1 MSGLKFLLLEDSLL
15 DAELIHALLTEN
27 GIACELL
34 HVKTQAE
41 FQTAL
46 EQDGFDLILSDYAL
60 PGFDGI
66 TALGMAQHHCPDIPF
81 IFVTATMGEEVAIET
96 LKSGATDYVLKQR
109 LQRLVPS
116 VRRALREAQYRR
128 ACKIAEAQ
136 LYRREQEFR
145 ALAEN
150 SPDAITRID
159 RELRYSYV
167 NPATELAT
175 QITLEKWIGKTVA
188 EIGYP
193 EEFSTTWEAK
203 LRQVF
208 ATGIGCWMEFDVPSY
223 KGRIYYQARIVPEYA
238 PDGSVQSL
246 LSISRDV
253 TEYKL
258 AEQALRKSEAQLRQ
272 QKEELERA
280 NQIKDEFLAVLSHEL
295 RSPLNAI
302 LGWSKILRTR
312 NLETTTLNR
321 ALETIERNAKL
332 QTQLIEDLLDVSRII
347 RGKLTLRPY
356 PTNLIPAIEA
366 AVDTMR
372 LAAQAKS
379 IDLEFM
385 IVDSGLKTEDESIQ
399 NSKSH
404 SVVSLSHEAKPWLE
418 AHDATP
424 IKFKI
429 CPPGTLQQTNSEY
442 PPIPQQSSCLR
453 EATAR
458 LQQKNGKEAQ
468 SSSVETFS
476 SSSHIK
482 EQKFY
487 VLGDPSRL
495 QQIVWNLLS
504 NAIKFTPQGGQVEVE
519 LEKVEEERSTGGG
532 GGVGGENLSA
542 ASYARITVKDTGIGI
557 NPDFIPYV
565 FDSFRQADGST
576 TRKHGGL
583 GLGLAIVRHLVE
595 LHGGTVGVESS
606 GEGKGT
612 TFAVKLPLLQNKGES
627 LSLVSSGS
635 SGSEISSP
643 LEGVRILV
651 VDDDADSREFL
662 VFALEEFGAIA
673 TAVTSASNALEV
685 LTTFKPDVL
694 ISDIGMPEQDG
705 YSLMRQIR
713 TLSEQE
719 GGQIQAIAL
728 TAYATEKDRQLA
740 MNAGFQRHLSKPV
753 MPEQLAKVVEK
764 VMQEGKKL

>member
-1 MSGLKFLLLEDSLL
+1 MSGLRFLLLEDSLL
-15 DAELIHALLTEN
+15 DAELIHALLTES
-27 GIACELL
+27 GIACEL
-34 HVKTQAE
+34 VQAKTQAE

-46 EQDGFDLILSDYAL
+46 EQDCFDLILSDYSL

-66 TALGMAQHHCPDIPF
+66 TALGMAQHHRPDLPF

-109 LQRLVPS
+109 LERLVPS
-116 VRRALREAQYRR
+116 VRRALREAQYQR
-128 ACKIAEAQ
+128 ACKIAEAE

-159 RELRYSYV
+159 RELRYCYV
-167 NPATELAT
+167 NPATERAT
-175 QITLEKWIGKTVA
+175 EITLENWIGKTVA

-208 ATGIGCWMEFDVPSY
+208 ATGIGCWMEFDIPSHQ
-223 KGRIYYQARIVPEYA
+223 GRIYYQARIVPEYA

-246 LSISRDV
+246 LSITRDV
-253 TEYKL
+253 TEYKRS
-258 AEQALRKSEAQLRQ
+258 EQALRESEAQLRQ

-312 NLETTTLNR
+312 NLDTTTLNR

-379 IDLEFM
+379 IDLEFI
-385 IVDSGLKTEDESIQ
+385 IVDSGLETGDKSIQ
-399 NSKSH
+399 NSKSPLAQRAQRAQIGVP
-404 SVVSLSHEAKPWLE
+404 SKDAQGTEETPAPTSL
-418 AHDATP
+418 
-424 IKFKI
+424 KI
-429 CPPGTLQQTNSEY
+429 QNSES
-442 PPIPQQSSCLR
+442 PPLW
-453 EATAR
+453 EAAAR
-458 LQQKNGKEAQ
+458 LQQKKPLQAQ

-476 SSSHIK
+476 SSSHIQ

-487 VLGDPSRL
+487 VLGDPNRL

-504 NAIKFTPQGGQVEVE
+504 NAIKFTPQGGRVEVE
-519 LEKVEEERSTGGG
+519 LQRVELLSREAEEAEEA
-532 GGVGGENLSA
+532 GGENLSC
-542 ASYARITVKDTGIGI
+542 ASSARITVRDTGMGI
-557 NPDFIPYV
+557 KSDFLPYV

-606 GEGKGT
+606 GEGKGA
-612 TFAVKLPLLQNKGES
+612 TFAVQLPILQNKGES
-627 LSLVSSGS
+627 KSVLSSGS
-635 SGSEISSP
+635 SPSSASSP
-643 LEGVRILV
+643 LEGVRTLV
-651 VDDDADSREFL
+651 VDDDTDSRDFL

-673 TAVTSASNALEV
+673 TAVTSVSSALAV

-694 ISDIGMPEQDG
+694 ISDIGMPEEDG
-705 YSLMRQIR
+705 YSLI
-713 TLSEQE
+713 
-719 GGQIQAIAL
+719 
-728 TAYATEKDRQLA
+728 
-740 MNAGFQRHLSKPV
+740 
-753 MPEQLAKVVEK
+753 
-764 VMQEGKKL
+764 